1 MSTKKFSELPELTA
15 LATGND
21 AGNEFFALT
30 DNTDTRSKYIT
41 SANLVDS
48 ILSADNI
55 GSKAGTIITKL
66 NAHNTGANGL
76 NATNLFYNGTY
87 QPAAY
92 FLQWGNIQSKPSIPT
107 NIKELT
113 NEGNFI
119 HWDNS
124 LPEPKMKVADFST
137 GQTSQTMNSDYLNE
151 GTENLFY
158 TDQRVDDRQTL
169 GFGALFN
176 AYSSTFD
183 SGRVFDSLSNV
194 SGEFP
199 LVSIT
204 NNQSSVIRVADSNNA
219 MFDSFT
225 AGQTIR
231 LYGASLGNSPITTSP
246 TLGAIDITGT
256 AFGQG
261 SVSQSPVK
269 FSYKASLFD
278 LDTGEVGPMSSNVDI
293 NLDLDTSV
301 HGPQILSA
309 FNEDIFTKVPI
320 TGVDVATQGVLLY
333 RQVGNAGDYKL
344 IAVLGPKD
352 LLASNMP
359 YKDYYTF
366 DYTSWSGKNP
376 LDNTFD
382 SIYPIS
388 HFPVVASSTQFRGWC
403 DVTIKSV
410 TNTVAGFDIN
420 LGTSSTDQLVYV
432 DADRQVSIYH
442 NDTTLINNAITQKA
456 ALGRKDIVLNAKDY
470 NASHI
475 SVPDNFGIIG
485 TTNITKITKLP
496 WTSFKGTTPDN
507 SLIKST
513 NASNATSISIIGI
526 DLDGE
531 IKNQYLLNDS
541 ASDSLNYLV
550 DLGQNPSS
558 ILIDRSRFKN
568 MIGGGIYASSP
579 VEFKLTTTEVIN
591 SGLSD
596 RHTFS
601 PAVLDSG
608 TNTMINNSVFR
619 NFTDSID
626 VSVTDQGSVT
636 NNIIKNCGSGLFVY
650 GSTFFLSSP
659 NVLIGPA
666 NEFLQSPDVL
676 NSEFDSININ
686 RSSFTTPPF
695 TMDPLNYQE
704 NGASFDL
711 TQDANTGGAGQVSY
725 RLNFVRQLSDG
736 SSEVY
741 GAEVGPG
748 ARGIDNG
755 ELSSSASPYGLITG
769 KRYTITR
776 PGDVNWVALG
786 ARNNDAGT
794 SFIMEAATVATS
806 ANATPN
812 ETTTAGG
819 LATNYSMAGYGSNAP
834 ITLTP
839 ISSNLAG
846 GEFKFQVADPSF
858 TALTQGAYRES
869 TLQTLYTTG
878 LGTSFHP
885 AGSKH
890 LGIAWSANFRN
901 HVSAGTL
908 FNAGVWDNGSGT
920 GPNGSELAGIPG
932 GVRGTSTQPYF
943 MTEYTF
949 NTVAL
954 RQKQGETKGSTVR
967 INESTFSAGGAEIY
981 GEVEFLTAGSTPAT
995 KRAFIKFFVRDGNTL
1010 GAVNTGVGDGTINI
1024 VDNFVLAQGLIK

>member
-1 MSTKKFSELPELTA
+1 MSTTKKFSELPELTA
-15 LATGND
+15 LATGAS

-30 DNTDTRSKYIT
+30 DNTDTKSKYIT
-41 SANLVDS
+41 SANLVNS

-55 GSKAGTIITKL
+55 GNKAGTIITKL

-92 FLQWGNIQSKPSIPT
+92 FLQWGNIQSKPTIPT

-119 HWDNS
+119 HWDNT

-137 GQTSQTMNSDYLNE
+137 GHTSQTMNTDYLNE
-151 GTENLFY
+151 GTQNLFY
-158 TDQRVDDRQTL
+158 TDQRVDLRQTL

-199 LVSIT
+199 LESVT
-204 NNQSSVIRVADSNNA
+204 NNQSSVIRVADATNTMLNN
-219 MFDSFT
+219 FT

-231 LYGASLGNSPITTSP
+231 LYGASLGNSPISASP
-246 TLGAIDITGT
+246 TLSAIDITGT

-261 SVSQSPVK
+261 TLSGSPVK

-278 LDTGEVGPMSSNVDI
+278 LDTGEVGPMSSNVDV

-301 HGPQILSA
+301 HGAILSA
-309 FNEDIFTKVPI
+309 FNEDIFTKVGI

-333 RQVGNAGDYKL
+333 RQVANAGNYKL

-376 LDNTFD
+376 TDNTYD

-388 HFPVVASSTQFRGWC
+388 HFPAVASSTEFRGWC
-403 DVTIKSV
+403 DVTIKSI
-410 TNTVAGFDIN
+410 TNTIAGFDIN

-470 NASHI
+470 NASSI
-475 SVPDNFGIIG
+475 LVPDNFGIIG

-496 WTSFKGTTPDN
+496 WTSFRGTTPDN
-507 SLIKST
+507 ALIKSIT
-513 NASNATSISIIGI
+513 SSNSTSISIIGI

-531 IKNQYLLNDS
+531 ITNQYLLNDS
-541 ASDSLNYLV
+541 STASLNYLV
-550 DLGQNPSS
+550 NLGQNPSS
-558 ILIDRSRFKN
+558 VLIDRCRFKN

-601 PAVLDSG
+601 PAILDAG
-608 TNTMINNSVFR
+608 NNTMITNSVFR
-619 NFTDSID
+619 NFTDSVD

-676 NSEFDSININ
+676 NSEFDSVNIN
-686 RSSFTTPPF
+686 RSSFSTAPY

-711 TQDANTGGAGQVSY
+711 TQDAQPGFTGQVSY

-736 SSEVY
+736 GSEVY

-748 ARGIDNG
+748 ARGIDG
-755 ELSSSASPYGLITG
+755 AELSNSASPYGLING

-776 PGDVNWVALG
+776 AGDVHWTAIG

-794 SFIMEAATVATS
+794 SFVYNGTTVATS
-806 ANATPN
+806 SSGTPN

-834 ITLTP
+834 ITLTAQ
-839 ISSNLAG
+839 SSNLAG

-908 FNAGVWDNGSGT
+908 FNNGVWDDGT
-920 GPNGSELAGIPG
+920 GASAIAGIPG
-932 GVRGTSTQPYF
+932 DVRGTSTEPYF

-949 NTVAL
+949 NSVSL
-954 RQKQGETKGSTVR
+954 RQKDGTTKGSTVR
-967 INESTFSAGGAEIY
+967 INESNFSAGGADIY
-981 GEVEFLTAGSTPAT
+981 GEVEFLTAGSDTT
-995 KRAFIKFFVRDGNTL
+995 RKRAFIKFFVPTGSL
-1010 GAVNTGVGDGTINI
+1010 GAVNGGLGSGTINI